1 MKRIN
6 AMIEEIALNSICN
19 TPFVPSPA
27 GRSNVPSLRA
37 LRFIYVVYNI
47 TKQSSMTRTAKKAN
61 AFSTIIA
68 KTLRDCHGAFLQDSQ
83 RVLPDMFFCGVIGV
97 YINIA

>member
-1 MKRIN
+1 
-6 AMIEEIALNSICN
+6 MIDEIALNSICN
-19 TPFVPSPA
+19 TPFVPSLYGKKQCTFLA
-27 GRSNVPSLRA
+27 GLA
-37 LRFIYVVYNI
+37 VYI
-47 TKQSSMTRTAKKAN
+47 CSIQYCTIIVHDKDCKKAH

-83 RVLPDMFFCGVIGV
+83 RVLPDMFFCGLIGV